1 MLWVPVK
8 IKRFALFSMLCCMA
22 FSGSPVSA
30 DSVWVSELQNE
41 VTSGQVDKIKTDL
54 ISAEKS
60 GAALFVLRID
70 TPGGAMEATR
80 ILVQAI
86 LDSQVP
92 VAAYVAPA
100 GARASS
106 AGTYILSAAHIAA
119 MSPAT
124 NIGSAKPVI
133 LSFGDIDEDM
143 KQKLENDAAAQLRAL
158 AQLRGR
164 NADWLTESVTEAD
177 NITATEALELGVIDI
192 IAVNQNDLLK
202 QLNGRTIV
210 MNDTE
215 LVLDTVDLDAVS
227 SKPFESISW
236 VTIWLLF
243 GIGLIVLELVLTS
256 FISLFF
262 GIGALITSLALT
274 LGLPESGWP
283 VWTVFILSSVVLLFG
298 TRARFKR
305 YFVGD
310 EEGPDY
316 SELDAS
322 YLGQRVR
329 YVSGFSETDPSEGL
343 VEFRGS
349 NWRACAEH
357 PPLDHSGHWVI
368 VKVESNTLWVEE
380 KSNG

>member
-22 FSGSPVSA
+22 LSGSPVSA

-41 VTSGQVDKIKTDL
+41 VTSGQVDKIKADL

-124 NIGSAKPVI
+124 NIGSAKPVV

-143 KQKLENDAAAQLRAL
+143 KQKLEKL
-158 AQLRGR
+158 
-164 NADWLTESVTEAD
+164 
-177 NITATEALELGVIDI
+177 
-192 IAVNQNDLLK
+192 
-202 QLNGRTIV
+202 RTIG
-210 MNDTE
+210 NNC
-215 LVLDTVDLDAVS
+215 LKIK
-227 SKPFESISW
+227 KPR
-236 VTIWLLF
+236 
-243 GIGLIVLELVLTS
+243 
-256 FISLFF
+256 
-262 GIGALITSLALT
+262 
-274 LGLPESGWP
+274 
-283 VWTVFILSSVVLLFG
+283 SVQV
-298 TRARFKR
+298 
-305 YFVGD
+305 
-310 EEGPDY
+310 
-316 SELDAS
+316 
-322 YLGQRVR
+322 
-329 YVSGFSETDPSEGL
+329 
-343 VEFRGS
+343 
-349 NWRACAEH
+349 H
-357 PPLDHSGHWVI
+357 HST
-368 VKVESNTLWVEE
+368 K
-380 KSNG
+380 

>member
-41 VTSGQVDKIKTDL
+41 VTSGQVDKIKTDV
-54 ISAEKS
+54 ISAERS
-60 GAALFVLRID
+60 GAVLFVLRID

-124 NIGSAKPVI
+124 NIGSAKPVV

-283 VWTVFILSSVVLLFG
+283 VWTVFILSSVALLFG

-329 YVSGFSETDPSEGL
+329 YVSGFTETDPSEGL

-349 NWRACAEH
+349 NWRARAEH
-357 PPLDHSGHWVI
+357 PPLDHSGHWII

>member
-1 MLWVPVK
+1 MPSVK
-8 IKRFALFSMLCCMA
+8 RMMRALGQGLLLLGFAIFDLSAL
-22 FSGSPVSA
+22 A

-41 VTSGQVDKIKTDL
+41 VTRGQVDKIKEDL
-54 ISAEKS
+54 VAAEKT

-70 TPGGAMEATR
+70 TPGGEMEATR

-86 LDSQVP
+86 LDSPVP

-124 NIGSAKPVI
+124 NIGSAKPIV
-133 LSFGDIDEDM
+133 LSFGDVDEDM
-143 KQKLENDAAAQLRAL
+143 KQKFQNDAAAQLRAL

-164 NADWLTESVTEAD
+164 NAEWLTESVTKAE
-177 NITATEALELGVIDI
+177 NITSSEALELGVIDL

-202 QLNGRTIV
+202 QLNGRSV
-210 MNDTE
+210 SLGDAE
-215 LVLDTVDLDAVS
+215 LVLDTQNLEPVS
-227 SKPFESISW
+227 SKPFENFSW

-262 GIGALITSLALT
+262 GIGALITSLALS
-274 LGLPESGWP
+274 LGLPDTGWP

-298 TRARFKR
+298 TRARFKQ

-310 EEGPDY
+310 EEGPEY

-329 YVSGFSETDPSEGL
+329 YVSGFTETDPGEGL

-349 NWRACAEH
+349 NWRARTERA
-357 PPLDHSGHWVI
+357 PLDHSGHWVI
-368 VKVESNTLWVEE
+368 VNVESNTLWVEE

>member
-1 MLWVPVK
+1 MPSVQRMIRALGQGLLLLG
-8 IKRFALFSMLCCMA
+8 FAIFDLSAL
-22 FSGSPVSA
+22 A

-41 VTSGQVDKIKTDL
+41 VTRGQVDKIKEDL
-54 ISAEKS
+54 VAAEKT

-70 TPGGAMEATR
+70 TPGGEMEATR

-86 LDSQVP
+86 LDSPVP

-124 NIGSAKPVI
+124 NIGSAKPIV
-133 LSFGDIDEDM
+133 LSFGDVDEDM
-143 KQKLENDAAAQLRAL
+143 KQKFQNDAAAQLRAL

-164 NADWLTESVTEAD
+164 NAEWLTESVTKAE
-177 NITATEALELGVIDI
+177 NITSSEALELGVIDL
-192 IAVNQNDLLK
+192 IAANQNDLLK
-202 QLNGRTIV
+202 QLNGRSV
-210 MNDTE
+210 SLGDAE
-215 LVLDTVDLDAVS
+215 LVLDTQNLEPVS
-227 SKPFESISW
+227 SKPFENFSW

-262 GIGALITSLALT
+262 GIGALITSLALS
-274 LGLPESGWP
+274 LGLPDTGWP

-298 TRARFKR
+298 TRARFKQ

-310 EEGPDY
+310 EEGPEY

-329 YVSGFSETDPSEGL
+329 YVSGFTETDPGEGL

-349 NWRACAEH
+349 NWRARTERA
-357 PPLDHSGHWVI
+357 PLDHSGHWVI
-368 VKVESNTLWVEE
+368 VNVESNTLWVEE

>member
-1 MLWVPVK
+1 MTGPQLAQNGGRMPSVQRM
-8 IKRFALFSMLCCMA
+8 IRALGQGLLLFGFAIFDLSA
-22 FSGSPVSA
+22 RA

-41 VTSGQVDKIKTDL
+41 VTRGQVDKIKEDL
-54 ISAEKS
+54 VAAEKT

-70 TPGGAMEATR
+70 TPGGEMEATR

-86 LDSQVP
+86 LDSPVP

-124 NIGSAKPVI
+124 NIGSAKPIV
-133 LSFGDIDEDM
+133 LSFGDVDEDM
-143 KQKLENDAAAQLRAL
+143 KQKFQNDAAAQLRAL

-164 NADWLTESVTEAD
+164 NAEWLTESVTKAE
-177 NITATEALELGVIDI
+177 NITSSEALELGVIDL

-202 QLNGRTIV
+202 QLNGRSV
-210 MNDTE
+210 SLGDAE
-215 LVLDTVDLDAVS
+215 LVLDTQNLEPVS
-227 SKPFESISW
+227 SKPFENFSW

-243 GIGLIVLELVLTS
+243 GIGLIVLELVLAS

-262 GIGALITSLALT
+262 GIGALITSLALS
-274 LGLPESGWP
+274 LGLPDTGWP

-298 TRARFKR
+298 TRARFKQ

-310 EEGPDY
+310 EEGPEY

-329 YVSGFSETDPSEGL
+329 YVSGFTETDPGEGL

-349 NWRACAEH
+349 NWRARTE
-357 PPLDHSGHWVI
+357 
-368 VKVESNTLWVEE
+368 
-380 KSNG
+380 

>member
-60 GAALFVLRID
+60 GAALFILRID

-92 VAAYVAPA
+92 VVAYVAPA

-349 NWRACAEH
+349 NWRARAEH

>member
-1 MLWVPVK
+1 MPSVQRMIRALGQGLLLLG
-8 IKRFALFSMLCCMA
+8 FAIFDLSVL
-22 FSGSPVSA
+22 A

-41 VTSGQVDKIKTDL
+41 VTRGQVDKIKEDL
-54 ISAEKS
+54 VAAEKT

-70 TPGGAMEATR
+70 TPGGEMEATR

-86 LDSQVP
+86 LDSPVP

-124 NIGSAKPVI
+124 NIGSAKPIV
-133 LSFGDIDEDM
+133 LSFGDVDEDM
-143 KQKLENDAAAQLRAL
+143 KQKFQNDAAAQLRAL

-164 NADWLTESVTEAD
+164 NAEWLTESVTKAE
-177 NITATEALELGVIDI
+177 NITSSEALELGVIDL

-202 QLNGRTIV
+202 QLNGRSV
-210 MNDTE
+210 SLGDAE
-215 LVLDTVDLDAVS
+215 LVLDTQNLEPVS
-227 SKPFESISW
+227 SKPFENFSW

-262 GIGALITSLALT
+262 GIGALITSLALS
-274 LGLPESGWP
+274 LGLPDTGWP

-298 TRARFKR
+298 TRARFKQ

-310 EEGPDY
+310 EEGPEY

-329 YVSGFSETDPSEGL
+329 YVSGFTETDPGEGL

-349 NWRACAEH
+349 NWRARTERA
-357 PPLDHSGHWVI
+357 PLDHSGHWVI
-368 VKVESNTLWVEE
+368 VNVESNTLWVEE

>member
-1 MLWVPVK
+1 MPSVQRMIRALGQGLLLLG
-8 IKRFALFSMLCCMA
+8 FAIFDLSAL
-22 FSGSPVSA
+22 A

-41 VTSGQVDKIKTDL
+41 VTRGQVDKIKEDL
-54 ISAEKS
+54 VAAEKT

-70 TPGGAMEATR
+70 TPGGEMEATR

-86 LDSQVP
+86 LDSPVP

-124 NIGSAKPVI
+124 NIGSAKPIV
-133 LSFGDIDEDM
+133 LSFGDVDEDM
-143 KQKLENDAAAQLRAL
+143 KQKFQNDAAAQLRAL

-164 NADWLTESVTEAD
+164 NAEWLTESVTKAE
-177 NITATEALELGVIDI
+177 NITSSEALELGVIDL

-202 QLNGRTIV
+202 QLNGRSV
-210 MNDTE
+210 SLGDAE
-215 LVLDTVDLDAVS
+215 LVLDTQNLEPVS
-227 SKPFESISW
+227 SKPFENFSW

-262 GIGALITSLALT
+262 GIGALITSLALS
-274 LGLPESGWP
+274 LGLPDTGWP

-298 TRARFKR
+298 TRARFKQ

-310 EEGPDY
+310 EEGPEY

-329 YVSGFSETDPSEGL
+329 YVSGFTETDPGEGL

-349 NWRACAEH
+349 NWRARTERA
-357 PPLDHSGHWVI
+357 PLDHSGHWVI
-368 VKVESNTLWVEE
+368 VNVESNTLWVEE

>member
-1 MLWVPVK
+1 MPSVQRMIRALGQGLLLLG
-8 IKRFALFSMLCCMA
+8 FAIFDLSA
-22 FSGSPVSA
+22 RA

-41 VTSGQVDKIKTDL
+41 VTRGQVDKIKEDL
-54 ISAEKS
+54 VAAEKT

-70 TPGGAMEATR
+70 TPGGEMEATR

-86 LDSQVP
+86 LDSPVP

-124 NIGSAKPVI
+124 NIGSAKPIV
-133 LSFGDIDEDM
+133 LSFGDVDEDM
-143 KQKLENDAAAQLRAL
+143 KQKFQNDAAAQLRAL

-164 NADWLTESVTEAD
+164 NAEWLTESVTKAE
-177 NITATEALELGVIDI
+177 NITSSEALELGVIDL

-202 QLNGRTIV
+202 QLNGRSV
-210 MNDTE
+210 SLGDAE
-215 LVLDTVDLDAVS
+215 LVLDTQNLEPVS
-227 SKPFESISW
+227 SKPFENFSW

-262 GIGALITSLALT
+262 GIGALITSLALS
-274 LGLPESGWP
+274 LGLPDTGWP

-298 TRARFKR
+298 TRARFKQ

-310 EEGPDY
+310 EEGPEY

-329 YVSGFSETDPSEGL
+329 YVSGFTETDPGEGL

-349 NWRACAEH
+349 NWRARTERA
-357 PPLDHSGHWVI
+357 PLDHSGHWVI
-368 VKVESNTLWVEE
+368 VNVESNTLWVEE

>member
-22 FSGSPVSA
+22 LSGSPVSA

-124 NIGSAKPVI
+124 NIGSAKPVV
-133 LSFGDIDEDM
+133 LSFGDIDDDV

-329 YVSGFSETDPSEGL
+329 YVSGFTETDPSEGL

-349 NWRACAEH
+349 NWRARAEH

-380 KSNG
+380 KNNG

>member
-1 MLWVPVK
+1 MPSVQRMIRALGQGLLLLG
-8 IKRFALFSMLCCMA
+8 FAIFDLSA
-22 FSGSPVSA
+22 RA

-41 VTSGQVDKIKTDL
+41 VTRGQVDKIKEDL
-54 ISAEKS
+54 VAAEKT

-70 TPGGAMEATR
+70 TPGGEMEATR

-86 LDSQVP
+86 LDSPVP

-124 NIGSAKPVI
+124 NIGSAKPIV
-133 LSFGDIDEDM
+133 LSFGDVDEDM
-143 KQKLENDAAAQLRAL
+143 KQKFQNDAAAQLRAL

-164 NADWLTESVTEAD
+164 NAEWLTESVTKAE
-177 NITATEALELGVIDI
+177 NITSSEALELGVIDL

-202 QLNGRTIV
+202 QLNGRSV
-210 MNDTE
+210 SLGDAE
-215 LVLDTVDLDAVS
+215 LVLDTQNLEPVS
-227 SKPFESISW
+227 SKPFENFSW

-262 GIGALITSLALT
+262 GIGALITSLALS
-274 LGLPESGWP
+274 LGLPDTGWP

-298 TRARFKR
+298 TRARFKQ

-310 EEGPDY
+310 EEGPEY

-329 YVSGFSETDPSEGL
+329 YVSGFTETDPGEGL

-349 NWRACAEH
+349 NWRARTERA
-357 PPLDHSGHWVI
+357 PLDLSGHWVI

>member
-1 MLWVPVK
+1 
-8 IKRFALFSMLCCMA
+8 MA

-60 GAALFVLRID
+60 GAALFILRID

-262 GIGALITSLALT
+262 GIGALITSFALT

-329 YVSGFSETDPSEGL
+329 FVSGFTETDPSEGL

-349 NWRACAEH
+349 NWRARAEH